1 MKSPGVLKISVL
13 EFKFEQRVGGERNF
27 KVKVQEVMSDL
38 VVCSLD
44 ELDGAQCQERQPA
57 ERTQGGRGRGHG
69 GQLAVQR
76 QRDRYTCPSTWPSTC
91 VSTVLTTQATD
102 VKIKKNKPDLA
113 RFKIVLTCFF

>member
-1 MKSPGVLKISVL
+1 M

-27 KVKVQEVMSDL
+27 KIKVQEVMSDM

-44 ELDGAQCQERQPA
+44 ELDGAQHQERQPA

-76 QRDRYTCPSTWPSTC
+76 QRDRYTWPCTWPSTC
-91 VSTVLTTQATD
+91 LSTCLSTVLTTQATD
-102 VKIKKNKPDLA
+102 VNIKKNK
-113 RFKIVLTCFF
+113 